1 MTTIGLLSA
10 KHSPGVSTLASVF
23 AALAA
28 EQGPTLLVE
37 ADPSGGDL
45 AARAGL
51 RLEPGLATLAG
62 AARRGATPGLL
73 DAHVQSLGCGANAVV
88 APTSPEHAC
97 SALRALG
104 GRLALTLASFD
115 GVSIVDLGRWR
126 SDHPASELLGTVS
139 SGVLLV
145 QPTLEGVEHARVRL
159 DSLCVDASRVTVAVV
174 GDRPYGADEIGR
186 ALGVQ
191 VQTIDFDRRAA
202 EHLASG
208 VALARWLRRSPLVR
222 TARALFEHLIVG
234 APLAAEVAR

>member
-1 MTTIGLLSA
+1 VTTIGLLSA

-73 DAHVQSLGCGANAVV
+73 DAHVQALGCGAMTVV
-88 APTSPEHAC
+88 APTSSEHAC

-104 GRLALTLASFD
+104 GRLPLALASFD
-115 GVSIVDLGRWR
+115 GVAIVDLGRWR
-126 SDHPASELLGTVS
+126 ADHPASELLTTIS
-139 SGVLLV
+139 SAVLLV
-145 QPTLEGVEHARVRL
+145 QPTIEGVEHARVRL
-159 DSLCVDASRVTVAVV
+159 DSLSIDANRLTVAVV

-186 ALGVQ
+186 ALGVH
-191 VQTIDFDRRAA
+191 VRIVDFDRRTA
-202 EHLASG
+202 EHLAGG
-208 VALARWLRRSPLVR
+208 VALDRWLRRSPLVR
-222 TARALFEHLIVG
+222 SARSLFEHLI
-234 APLAAEVAR
+234 ADDRQAAEAAR